1 MGPLINKLK
10 RLMCELSHA
19 GGRVKRDQ
27 SGRINW
33 QCDTCGRWGDPVSL
47 ETERRIVDADIRS
60 AMQRVSKT

>member
-1 MGPLINKLK
+1 MGALIDKLK
-10 RLMCELSHA
+10 RMICDWFHA
-19 GGRVKRDQ
+19 CGRVKRDP